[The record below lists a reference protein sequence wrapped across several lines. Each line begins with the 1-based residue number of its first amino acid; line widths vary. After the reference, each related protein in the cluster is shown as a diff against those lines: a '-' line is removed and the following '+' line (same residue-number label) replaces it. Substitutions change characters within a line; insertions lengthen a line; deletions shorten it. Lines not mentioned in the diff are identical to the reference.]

1 MDANPPSPYGE
12 RGMSVYDGLCEPL
25 RAHLNSQSWTPTPIQ
40 VEAIESL
47 LSGHDR
53 VLVAPTGSGKT
64 EAAVLPILSACYS
77 QDWGRM
83 SILYVTP
90 LRALNRDIDRRLGGL
105 ASVVDLEVGL
115 RHGDTSQSERNRQ
128 SRKPPHLLVT
138 TPETLQIMLTG
149 KRLRSHL
156 QNVRA
161 IIVDEVHEVASSERG
176 SQLLVGMTRIEEM
189 AKRVIQRIGLSA
201 TIGNPSEVAR
211 WLSPEHGEAILA
223 DAPRNT
229 EVRITC
235 SQPDDADE
243 AIALEHN
250 TSPQAMASL
259 RMLAGRLKADAPSLV
274 FVNSRNAAETVAN
287 RLATFDETLEI
298 GIHHGSLS
306 TDLRTEME
314 NRLQLGELHALVC
327 TSSLELGIDVG
338 AIRHVHQI
346 QSPRA
351 VDRLLQRLGRAEH
364 ILGGTG
370 RGDLIAWEI
379 DDIAEAAVIA
389 RRAIAGEIE
398 GVQWRRM
405 PRVVAANQMVMMTL
419 CEGIVPL
426 AATTTIFQRTSI
438 FNEWTDNDTREMA
451 RILDDRWLLKLVENP
466 ESSDPLQWAPSL
478 WRKLAEGT
486 KLPPER
492 PSKDDIEGLP
502 IEKLEKWRKKM
513 RTLVP
518 KHLKDG
524 WTSAGARTRSYMLEH
539 LSMIPDAQRYTVRD
553 VVSRRAIGS
562 VDEAFV
568 LSLNNSGEETDGA
581 PRRFVIVGRTW
592 EIVEANPEK
601 TELLVAP
608 VGSGGTAPVWSGE
621 LPPVPA
627 QIAREVGALRRV
639 IRELA
644 TGEENEEM
652 EQGVR
657 LDLIGGAPVSCEIGD
672 YPLAPDALSKL
683 MNKIVEHVDASSSLP
698 DERTLDVETRR
709 DAIIVHSCHGSRI
722 NETLA
727 HFLQAMAS
735 TIEGQMG
742 RVLVDPYRISLQVP
756 GLRAT
761 HVVKWLTET
770 KPETLS
776 TILRVTVPNGRQL
789 RWRLVQV
796 CKVMGVLRSGVD
808 PRKVNLHGIA
818 QRYKGTPLM
827 DEALDKLF
835 SERMDVEATTDLLH
849 AIQDGIVKVA
859 QQSPGALGVSPRS
872 ERDMQLPDWSNI
884 EVRRRLENR
893 LMNERV
899 VMICLRCKTSSRFRV
914 ARYPSIDQNCTICQ
928 ATMRA
933 VAREGLGDELAKW
946 IASDEDNVRNRMMR
960 NAEMV
965 KNRGIDAILC
975 LMARGVGEDTATRIL
990 RAYPPE
996 SERDSL
1002 LKAIH
1007 EAEVQYART
1016 RRFWG

>member
-1 MDANPPSPYGE
+1 
-12 RGMSVYDGLCEPL
+12 MSVYEQLCEAL
-25 RAHLNSQSWTPTPIQ
+25 RTHLKSQKWKPTPIQ
-40 VEAIESL
+40 EVAIEPL
-47 LSGHDR
+47 LSGQDR

-64 EAAVLPILSACYS
+64 EAAVLPILSACHS
-77 QDWGRM
+77 QEWGRM

-90 LRALNRDIDRRLGGL
+90 LRALNRDIDRRLEGL
-105 ASVVDLEVGL
+105 AAVANLEVGL
-115 RHGDTSQSERNRQ
+115 RHGDTPQSERNRQ

-149 KRLRSHL
+149 KRLREHL
-156 QNVRA
+156 RNVRA
-161 IIVDEVHEVASSERG
+161 IIVDEVHEIAASERG
-176 SQLLVGMTRIEEM
+176 SQLLVGITRIEEM
-189 AKRVIQRIGLSA
+189 AKRIIQRIGLSA
-201 TIGNPSEVAR
+201 TIGNPTEVAH
-211 WLSPEHGEAILA
+211 WLSPERGEAILA

-235 SQPDDADE
+235 SQPEDADE

-274 FVNSRNAAETVAN
+274 FVNSRNAAETVAS
-287 RLATFDETLEI
+287 RLSTFDETLEI

-306 TDLRTEME
+306 ADLRQDME
-314 NRLQLGELHALVC
+314 DCLQRGELHALVC

-370 RGDLIAWEI
+370 RGDLISWEC
-379 DDIAEAAVIA
+379 DDIAESAVIA
-389 RRAIAGEIE
+389 RRAIAGQIE
-398 GVQWRRM
+398 GVQWRTM

-419 CEGIVPL
+419 CEGIIPL
-426 AATTTIFQRTSI
+426 SATTTIFQRTSI
-438 FNEWTDNDTREMA
+438 FSEWTDHDTRELA
-451 RILDDRWLLKLVENP
+451 RILDDRWVLKLVENP
-466 ESSDPLQWAPSL
+466 ETSDPMEWSPTL
-478 WRKLAEGT
+478 WRELAEGT
-486 KLPPER
+486 SLPAER
-492 PSKDDIEGLP
+492 PTREEIEDLP
-502 IEKLEKWRKKM
+502 DEKLEKWRKEIRK
-513 RTLVP
+513 LVP

-524 WTSAGARTRSYMLEH
+524 WTSAGSRTRSYMLEH
-539 LSMIPDAQRYTVRD
+539 LSMIPDEQRYTVRD

-627 QIAREVGALRRV
+627 EIAREVGALRRG

-644 TGEENEEM
+644 TGEQIEQL
-652 EQGVR
+652 EQGGR
-657 LDLIGGAPVSCEIGD
+657 LDRIGGQPESHDIGA

-683 MNKIVEHVDASSSLP
+683 MEKIVEHVDASSSLP

-735 TIEGQMG
+735 MIQGQMG

-761 HVVKWLTET
+761 HVVEWLTET
-770 KPETLS
+770 KPDNLA
-776 TILRVTVPNGRQL
+776 TILRVTIPNGRQL

-796 CKVMGVLRSGVD
+796 CKVMGVLQSGVD

-827 DEALDKLF
+827 DEAMDKLF
-835 SERMDVEATTDLLH
+835 SERMDVEGTTDLLH
-849 AIQDGIVKVA
+849 AIQDGIVQVA
-859 QQSPGALGVSPRS
+859 QRSPGALGVSPRS
-872 ERDMQLPDWSNI
+872 ERDMQLPDWSNV

-914 ARYPSIDQNCTICQ
+914 ARYPSIDRICGVCQ

-946 IASDEDNVRNRMMR
+946 VASDEESVRNRMMR

-965 KNRGIDAILC
+965 QNRGMDAILC
-975 LMARGVGEDTATRIL
+975 LMARGVGENTATRIL
-990 RAYPPE
+990 RAYPPD

>member
-1 MDANPPSPYGE
+1 
-12 RGMSVYDGLCEPL
+12 MSVYESLCEPL
-25 RAHLNSQSWTPTPIQ
+25 KAHLESQGWVPTPIQ
-40 VEAIESL
+40 EAAIESL
-47 LSGHDR
+47 LSGQDR

-77 QDWGRM
+77 QEWGPM

-90 LRALNRDIDRRLGGL
+90 LRALNRDIDRRLEGL
-105 ASVVDLEVGL
+105 ASVVNLKVGL
-115 RHGDTSQSERNRQ
+115 RHGDTTQSERNRQ

-149 KRLRSHL
+149 KRLRGHL

-161 IIVDEVHEVASSERG
+161 IIVDEVHEVAASERG

-189 AKRVIQRIGLSA
+189 AKRAIQRIGLSA
-201 TIGNPSEVAR
+201 TVGNPSEVSK
-211 WLSPEHGEAILA
+211 WLSPERGEAILA

-243 AIALEHN
+243 AVALEHN

-306 TDLRTEME
+306 AELRTEME
-314 NRLQLGELHALVC
+314 NRLQRGELHALVC

-364 ILGGTG
+364 VLGGTG
-370 RGDLIAWEI
+370 RGDLIAWEC
-379 DDIAEAAVIA
+379 DDIAESAVIA
-389 RRAIAGEIE
+389 RRAIAGQIE

-419 CEGIVPL
+419 SEGIVPL
-426 AATTTIFQRTSI
+426 PATTAIFQRTSI
-438 FNEWTDNDTREMA
+438 FSEWTETDTRELA
-451 RILDDRWLLKLVENP
+451 RILDDRWLLKLVEQP
-466 ESSDPLQWAPSL
+466 ESSDPLKWAPSL
-478 WRKLAEGT
+478 WRELVEGT
-486 KLPPER
+486 SLPAER
-492 PSKDDIEGLP
+492 PSKEEIETLP
-502 IEKLEKWRKKM
+502 SEKLERLRKEM
-513 RTLVP
+513 RALVP

-627 QIAREVGALRRV
+627 EIAREVGALRRV

-644 TGEENEEM
+644 TGEESEDVET
-652 EQGVR
+652 GAR
-657 LDLIGGAPVSCEIGD
+657 LDRIGGAPISCDIDD

-683 MNKIVEHVDASSSLP
+683 MNKVVEHVDASSSLP

-709 DAIIVHSCHGSRI
+709 DAVIVHSCHGSRI

-735 TIEGQMG
+735 TIEGRMG

-761 HVVKWLTET
+761 HVVEWLTET
-770 KPETLS
+770 KPENLS

-835 SERMDVEATTDLLH
+835 SERMDVDGTTDLLH

-859 QQSPGALGVSPRS
+859 QRSPGALGVSPRS
-872 ERDMQLPDWSNI
+872 ERDMQLPDWSNV

-914 ARYPSIDQNCTICQ
+914 ARYPSIERNCGICQ
-928 ATMRA
+928 ASMRA

-946 IASDEDNVRNRMMR
+946 VASDEDNVRNRMMR

-965 KNRGIDAILC
+965 QNRGIDAILC
-975 LMARGVGEDTATRIL
+975 LMARGVGENTATRIL

>member
-1 MDANPPSPYGE
+1 
-12 RGMSVYDGLCEPL
+12 MSVYEVLCDPL
-25 RAHLNSQSWTPTPIQ
+25 RKHLEEKNWSPTPIQ
-40 VEAIESL
+40 SEAIEAL
-47 LSGHDR
+47 LSGEDR
-53 VLVAPTGSGKT
+53 LLVAPTGSGKT
-64 EAAVLPILSACYS
+64 EAAVLPILSACFS
-77 QDWGRM
+77 QEWGPM

-90 LRALNRDIDRRLGGL
+90 LRALNRDIDRRLESL
-105 ASVVDLEVGL
+105 AAAADLTVGL
-115 RHGDTSQSERNRQ
+115 RHGDTSQSERNKQ
-128 SRKPPHLLVT
+128 SRKPPNLLVT

-149 KRLRSHL
+149 KRLREHL
-156 QNVRA
+156 KNVRA
-161 IIVDEVHEVASSERG
+161 IIVDEVHEVAASERG
-176 SQLLVGMTRIEEM
+176 AQLLVGITRIEEM

-201 TIGNPSEVAR
+201 TVGNPNEVAH
-211 WLSPEHGEAILA
+211 WLSPLQGEAILA

-235 SQPDDADE
+235 ALPEDSDE

-259 RMLAGRLKADAPSLV
+259 RMLAGRLKADAPALV
-274 FVNSRNAAETVAN
+274 FVNSRNAAETVAS
-287 RLATFDETLEI
+287 RLATFDESLEI

-306 TDLRTEME
+306 ADLRREME
-314 NRLQLGELHALVC
+314 DRLQKGELHALVC

-364 ILGGTG
+364 VLGGTG
-370 RGDLIAWEI
+370 RGDLIAWEN

-389 RRAIAGEIE
+389 RRAIAGQIE
-398 GVQWRRM
+398 GVRWRTM

-426 AATTTIFQRTSI
+426 SATTEILQRTSI
-438 FNEWTDNDTREMA
+438 FKDWTEKDTSNLA

-466 ESSDPLQWAPSL
+466 NKSDPLQWAPSL
-478 WRKLAEGT
+478 WKKLVEGT
-486 KLPPER
+486 SLPPER
-492 PSKDDIEGLP
+492 PKKEEVENEKIET
-502 IEKLEKWRKKM
+502 LERWRKEVRK
-513 RTLVP
+513 LVP
-518 KHLKDG
+518 KHLQGG

-553 VVSRRAIGS
+553 MVSRRAIGS

-568 LSLNNSGEETDGA
+568 LSLNDSGEETDGA

-592 EIVEANPEK
+592 EIIEANPEK
-601 TELLVAP
+601 SELMVAP
-608 VGSGGTAPVWSGE
+608 VGKGGSAPVWSGE

-627 QIAREVGALRRV
+627 EIAREVGGLRRA

-644 TGEENEEM
+644 TGEEVETIEN
-652 EQGVR
+652 GPR
-657 LDLIGGAPVSCEIGD
+657 LDRIGGAPSSFDIDD
-672 YPLAPDALSKL
+672 YPIAQDALDKL
-683 MNKIVEHVDASSSLP
+683 MQKVVEHVDATGSLP
-698 DERTLDVETRR
+698 DERHLDIETRR

-735 TIEGQMG
+735 TIEGRMG

-756 GLRAT
+756 GLKAT
-761 HVVKWLTET
+761 HVMQWLTET
-770 KPETLS
+770 TPDNLP
-776 TILRVTVPNGRQL
+776 TILRVTIPNGRQL

-808 PRKVNLHGIA
+808 PRKVNLNGIA
-818 QRYKGTPLM
+818 QRYKDTPLM
-827 DEALDKLF
+827 EEALDKLF
-835 SERMDVEATTDLLH
+835 NERMDVDGTVDLLH
-849 AIQDGIVKVA
+849 AIQDGNVVVEQRA
-859 QQSPGALGVSPRS
+859 PGGLGLSPRS
-872 ERDMQLPDWSNI
+872 ERDMQLPDWSNV

-893 LMNERV
+893 LMNERI
-899 VMICLRCKTSSRFRV
+899 VMICMRCKTPTRFRA
-914 ARYPSIDQNCTICQ
+914 ARYPSIDRICGICQ

-933 VAREGLGDELAKW
+933 VAREGLNDELVKW
-946 IASDEDNVRNRMMR
+946 VNSDEEKVRNRMMR
-960 NAEMV
+960 NAELV
-965 KNRGIDAILC
+965 QNRGLDAILC
-975 LMARGVGEDTATRIL
+975 LMARGVGEETATRIL

>member
-1 MDANPPSPYGE
+1 
-12 RGMSVYDGLCEPL
+12 MSVYESLCEPL
-25 RAHLNSQSWTPTPIQ
+25 KAHLESQGWVPTPIQ
-40 VEAIESL
+40 EAAIESL
-47 LSGHDR
+47 LSGQDR

-77 QDWGRM
+77 QEWGPM

-90 LRALNRDIDRRLGGL
+90 LRALNRDIDRRLEGL
-105 ASVVDLEVGL
+105 ASVVNLKVGL
-115 RHGDTSQSERNRQ
+115 RHGDTTQSERNRQ

-149 KRLRSHL
+149 KRLRGHL

-161 IIVDEVHEVASSERG
+161 IIVDEVHEVAASERG

-189 AKRVIQRIGLSA
+189 AKRAIQRIGLSA
-201 TIGNPSEVAR
+201 TVGNPSEVSK
-211 WLSPEHGEAILA
+211 WLSPERGEAILA

-243 AIALEHN
+243 AVALEHN

-306 TDLRTEME
+306 AELRTEME
-314 NRLQLGELHALVC
+314 NRLQRGELHALVC

-364 ILGGTG
+364 VLGGTG
-370 RGDLIAWEI
+370 RGDLIAWEC
-379 DDIAEAAVIA
+379 DDIAESAVIA
-389 RRAIAGEIE
+389 RRAIAGQIE

-419 CEGIVPL
+419 SEGIVPL
-426 AATTTIFQRTSI
+426 PATTAIFQRTSI
-438 FNEWTDNDTREMA
+438 FSEWTETDTRELA
-451 RILDDRWLLKLVENP
+451 RILDDRWLLKLVEQP
-466 ESSDPLQWAPSL
+466 ESSDPLKWAPSL
-478 WRKLAEGT
+478 WRELVEGT
-486 KLPPER
+486 SLPAER
-492 PSKDDIEGLP
+492 PSKEEIETLP
-502 IEKLEKWRKKM
+502 PEKLERLRKEM
-513 RTLVP
+513 RALVP

-627 QIAREVGALRRV
+627 EIAREVGALRRV

-644 TGEENEEM
+644 TGEESEDVET
-652 EQGVR
+652 GAR
-657 LDLIGGAPVSCEIGD
+657 LDRIGGAPISCDIDD
-672 YPLAPDALSKL
+672 YPFAPDALSKL
-683 MNKIVEHVDASSSLP
+683 MNKVVEHVDASSSLP

-709 DAIIVHSCHGSRI
+709 DAVIVHSCHGSRI

-735 TIEGQMG
+735 TIEGRMG

-761 HVVKWLTET
+761 HVVEWLTET
-770 KPETLS
+770 KPENLS

-835 SERMDVEATTDLLH
+835 SERMDVDGTTDLLH

-859 QQSPGALGVSPRS
+859 QRSPGALGVSPRS
-872 ERDMQLPDWSNI
+872 ERDMQLPDWSNV

-914 ARYPSIDQNCTICQ
+914 ARYPSIERNCGICQ
-928 ATMRA
+928 ASMRA

-946 IASDEDNVRNRMMR
+946 VASDEDNVRNRMMR

-965 KNRGIDAILC
+965 QNRGIDAILC
-975 LMARGVGEDTATRIL
+975 LMARGVGENTATRIL

>member
-1 MDANPPSPYGE
+1 
-12 RGMSVYDGLCEPL
+12 MSVYEQLCEPL
-25 RAHLNSQSWTPTPIQ
+25 RAYLESQNWTPTPIQ
-40 VEAIESL
+40 EVATGPL
-47 LSGHDR
+47 LSGQDR

-64 EAAVLPILSACYS
+64 EAAVLPVLSNCHS
-77 QDWGRM
+77 QEWGPM

-90 LRALNRDIDRRLGGL
+90 LRALNRDIDRRLEGL
-105 ASVVDLEVGL
+105 ASIANLEVGL
-115 RHGDTSQSERNRQ
+115 RHGDTPQSERNRQ

-149 KRLRSHL
+149 KRLREHL
-156 QNVRA
+156 RNVRT
-161 IIVDEVHEVASSERG
+161 IIVDEVHEVAASERG
-176 SQLLVGMTRIEEM
+176 SQLLVGITRVEEM

-201 TIGNPSEVAR
+201 TVGNPTEVAR
-211 WLSPEHGEAILA
+211 WLSPERGDAIVA

-235 SQPDDADE
+235 SQPEDADE

-274 FVNSRNAAETVAN
+274 FVNSRNAAETVAS
-287 RLATFDETLEI
+287 RLSTFDETLEI

-306 TDLRTEME
+306 ADLRQNME
-314 NRLQLGELHALVC
+314 DRLQRGELHALVC

-370 RGDLIAWEI
+370 RGDLISWEC
-379 DDIAEAAVIA
+379 DDIAESAVIA
-389 RRAIAGEIE
+389 RRAVAGQIE

-426 AATTTIFQRTSI
+426 PATTTIFQRTSI
-438 FNEWTDNDTREMA
+438 FSEWTENDTRELA
-451 RILDDRWLLKLVENP
+451 RILDDRWILKLVENP
-466 ESSDPLQWAPSL
+466 ETSDPLEWSPSL
-478 WRKLAEGT
+478 WKELAEGT
-486 KLPPER
+486 SLPAER
-492 PSKDDIEGLP
+492 PNRDEIEELP
-502 IEKLEKWRKKM
+502 DEKLEEWRKEM
-513 RTLVP
+513 RKLVP

-524 WTSAGARTRSYMLEH
+524 WTSAASRTRSYMLQH
-539 LSMIPDAQRYTVRD
+539 LSMIPDEQRYTVRD

-621 LPPVPA
+621 LPPVPSE
-627 QIAREVGALRRV
+627 IAREVGALRRV

-644 TGEENEEM
+644 TGEPNNEL
-652 EQGVR
+652 EQGIR
-657 LDLIGGAPVSCEIGD
+657 LDRIGGHPETHDIGD

-683 MNKIVEHVDASSSLP
+683 MDKIVEHVDASNSLP

-735 TIEGQMG
+735 TIQGQMG

-756 GLRAT
+756 GLKAT
-761 HVVKWLTET
+761 HVVDWLTET
-770 KPETLS
+770 KPENLA
-776 TILRVTVPNGRQL
+776 TILRVTIPNGRQL

-796 CKVMGVLRSGVD
+796 CKVMGVLQSGVD

-827 DEALDKLF
+827 DEAMDKLF
-835 SERMDVEATTDLLH
+835 SERMDVEGTTDLLH
-849 AIQDGIVKVA
+849 AIQDGIVQVA
-859 QQSPGALGVSPRS
+859 QRAPGALGLSPRS
-872 ERDMQLPDWSNI
+872 ERDMQLPDWSNV

-914 ARYPSIDQNCTICQ
+914 ARYPSIDRSCGICQ

-946 IASDEDNVRNRMMR
+946 VASDEDNVRNRMMR

-965 KNRGIDAILC
+965 QNRGMDAILC

-996 SERDSL
+996 TERDSL

>member
-1 MDANPPSPYGE
+1 
-12 RGMSVYDGLCEPL
+12 MSVFQGLCDPL
-25 RAHLNSQSWTPTPIQ
+25 RMHLESQNWEPTPIQ
-40 VEAIESL
+40 NAAIESL
-47 LSGHDR
+47 LSGQDR
-53 VLVAPTGSGKT
+53 LLVAPTGSGKT

-77 QDWGRM
+77 QEWGPM

-90 LRALNRDIDRRLGGL
+90 LRALNRDIDRRLAVL
-105 ASVVDLEVGL
+105 ASITELEVGL

-149 KRLRSHL
+149 SRLRKHL
-156 QNVRA
+156 ENVRA
-161 IIVDEVHEVASSERG
+161 IIVDEVHEVAASERG
-176 SQLLVGMTRIEEM
+176 AQLLVGMARIEEM
-189 AKRVIQRIGLSA
+189 SKRIIQRIGLSA
-201 TIGNPSEVAR
+201 TVGNPSEVAH
-211 WLSPEHGEAILA
+211 WLSPERGEPILA

-235 SQPDDADE
+235 SQPEDADE

-259 RMLAGRLKADAPSLV
+259 RMLAGRLKADAPSLL
-274 FVNSRNAAETVAN
+274 FVNSRNAAETVAS
-287 RLATFDETLEI
+287 RLATFDESLEI

-306 TDLRTEME
+306 ADLRREME
-314 NRLQLGELHALVC
+314 DRLQRGDLHALVC

-370 RGDLIAWEI
+370 RGDLIAWES
-379 DDIAEAAVIA
+379 DDIAESAVIA
-389 RRAIAGEIE
+389 RRAIAGQIE
-398 GVQWRRM
+398 GVRWRTK
-405 PRVVAANQMVMMTL
+405 PQVVAANQMVMMTL
-419 CEGIVPL
+419 SEGIVPL
-426 AATTTIFQRTSI
+426 SATTSIFQRTLI
-438 FNEWTDNDTREMA
+438 FSEWTEEDTRLLA
-451 RILDDRWLLKLVENP
+451 RILDDRWLLKLVEDPEESNP
-466 ESSDPLQWAPSL
+466 LEWAPSL
-478 WRKLAEGT
+478 WRMLAEGT
-486 KLPPER
+486 SLPAER
-492 PSKDDIEGLP
+492 PSKEEIESLP
-502 IEKLEKWRKKM
+502 SAKLEELRREMRK
-513 RTLVP
+513 LVP
-518 KHLKDG
+518 KHLKGG

-568 LSLNNSGEETDGA
+568 LSLNDSGQETDGA

-601 TELLVAP
+601 SELLVAP
-608 VGSGGTAPVWSGE
+608 VGSGGSAPVWSGE

-627 QIAREVGALRRV
+627 EIAREVGRLRRT
-639 IRELA
+639 IRELV
-644 TGEENEEM
+644 TGEEIDDEYG
-652 EQGVR
+652 GVR
-657 LDLIGGAPVSCEIGD
+657 LDRIGGHPPVCDIDD
-672 YPLAPDALSKL
+672 YPLAPDALTKL
-683 MNKIVEHVDASSSLP
+683 MDKIVEHIDASSSLP

-735 TIEGQMG
+735 TLEGRMG

-761 HVVKWLTET
+761 HVVEWLTET
-770 KPETLS
+770 KPENLP
-776 TILRVTVPNGRQL
+776 TILRVTIPNGRQL

-818 QRYKGTPLM
+818 QRYKGTPVM

-835 SERMDVEATTDLLH
+835 NERMDIDGTVDLLH
-849 AIQDGIVKVA
+849 AIQDDVVKVA
-859 QQSPGALGVSPRS
+859 QRSPGALGLSPRS

-884 EVRRRLENR
+884 EVRRRLESR

-899 VMICLRCKTSSRFRV
+899 VMICLRCKTTSRFRV
-914 ARYPSIDQNCTICQ
+914 ARYTSIDRSCAICQ

-946 IASDEDNVRNRMMR
+946 VTSDEDKVRNRMMR

-965 KNRGIDAILC
+965 KNRGLDAILC

>member
-1 MDANPPSPYGE
+1 
-12 RGMSVYDGLCEPL
+12 MSVYDGLCEPL
-25 RAHLNSQSWTPTPIQ
+25 RAYLESQKWIPTPIQ
-40 VEAIESL
+40 DAAIDSL
-47 LSGHDR
+47 LSGQDR
-53 VLVAPTGSGKT
+53 VLVAATGSGKT

-77 QDWGRM
+77 QEWGRM

-90 LRALNRDIDRRLGGL
+90 LRALNRDIDRRLGVL
-105 ASVVDLEVGL
+105 ASITNLEVGL
-115 RHGDTSQSERNRQ
+115 RHGDTTQSERNRQ

-138 TPETLQIMLTG
+138 TPETLQIMMTG
-149 KRLRSHL
+149 SRLRVHL

-161 IIVDEVHEVASSERG
+161 IIVDEVHEVAASERG
-176 SQLLVGMTRIEEM
+176 AQLLVGITRIEEM
-189 AKRVIQRIGLSA
+189 AKRSIQRIGLSA
-201 TIGNPSEVAR
+201 TVGNPTEVSQ
-211 WLSPEHGEAILA
+211 WLSPEQGQAILA

-235 SQPDDADE
+235 SQPEDADE

-274 FVNSRNAAETVAN
+274 FVNSRNAAETVAS
-287 RLATFDETLEI
+287 RLSTFDETLEI

-306 TDLRTEME
+306 ADLRTEME
-314 NRLQLGELHALVC
+314 DRLQRGELHALVC

-364 ILGGTG
+364 TLGGTG
-370 RGDLIAWEI
+370 RGDLIAWDI
-379 DDIAEAAVIA
+379 DDIAESAVIA
-389 RRAIAGEIE
+389 RRAIAGQID
-398 GVQWRRM
+398 GVRWRRM

-426 AATTTIFQRTSI
+426 PATTTIFQRTSI
-438 FNEWTDNDTREMA
+438 FSEWTDTDTRDLA
-451 RILDDRWLLKLVENP
+451 RILDDRWLLKMVDKP
-466 ESSDPLQWAPSL
+466 ESSDPLEWAPSL
-478 WRKLAEGT
+478 WRQLAEGT
-486 KLPPER
+486 SLPAER
-492 PSKDDIEGLP
+492 PTKEEIQKLSSK
-502 IEKLEKWRKKM
+502 KLDQWRRDMKK
-513 RTLVP
+513 LVP

-627 QIAREVGALRRV
+627 EIAREVGALRRT

-644 TGEENEEM
+644 TGEDRDDEYG
-652 EQGVR
+652 GVR
-657 LDLIGGAPVSCEIGD
+657 LDRIGGPPVSCDIAD

-683 MNKIVEHVDASSSLP
+683 MNKVVEHVDASSSLP

-709 DAIIVHSCHGSRI
+709 DAVIVHSCHGSRI

-761 HVVKWLTET
+761 HVVDWLTET
-770 KPETLS
+770 KPENLA

-818 QRYKGTPLM
+818 QKYKGTPLM
-827 DEALDKLF
+827 NEALDKLF
-835 SERMDVEATTDLLH
+835 SERMDVDGTTDLLH
-849 AIQDGIVKVA
+849 AIQDGVVQVA
-859 QQSPGALGVSPRS
+859 QRSPGALGVSPRS
-872 ERDMQLPDWSNI
+872 ERDMQLPDWSNV

-914 ARYPSIDQNCTICQ
+914 ARYPSTDQKCGICQ

-933 VAREGLGDELAKW
+933 VAREGLSDELAKW
-946 IASDEDNVRNRMMR
+946 VASEEDNIRNRMMR

-965 KNRGIDAILC
+965 HNRGLDAILC
-975 LMARGVGEDTATRIL
+975 LMARGVGVDTATRIL
-990 RAYPPE
+990 RAYPRE

>member
-1 MDANPPSPYGE
+1 
-12 RGMSVYDGLCEPL
+12 MSVYESLCEPL
-25 RAHLNSQSWTPTPIQ
+25 KAHLESQGWVPTPIQ
-40 VEAIESL
+40 EAAIESL
-47 LSGHDR
+47 LSGQDR

-77 QDWGRM
+77 QEWGPM

-90 LRALNRDIDRRLGGL
+90 LRALNRDIDRRLEGL
-105 ASVVDLEVGL
+105 ASVVNLKVGL
-115 RHGDTSQSERNRQ
+115 RHGDTTQSERNRQ

-149 KRLRSHL
+149 KRLRGHL

-161 IIVDEVHEVASSERG
+161 IIVDEVHEVAASERG

-189 AKRVIQRIGLSA
+189 AKRAIQRIGLSA
-201 TIGNPSEVAR
+201 TVGNPSEVSK
-211 WLSPEHGEAILA
+211 WLSPERGEAILA

-243 AIALEHN
+243 AVALEHN

-306 TDLRTEME
+306 AELRTEME
-314 NRLQLGELHALVC
+314 NRLQRGELHALVC

-364 ILGGTG
+364 VLGGTG
-370 RGDLIAWEI
+370 RGDLIAWEC
-379 DDIAEAAVIA
+379 DDIAESAVIA
-389 RRAIAGEIE
+389 RRAIAGQIE

-419 CEGIVPL
+419 SEGIVPL
-426 AATTTIFQRTSI
+426 PATTAIFQRTSI
-438 FNEWTDNDTREMA
+438 FSEWTETDTRELA
-451 RILDDRWLLKLVENP
+451 RILDDRWLLKLVEQP
-466 ESSDPLQWAPSL
+466 ESSDPLKWAPSL
-478 WRKLAEGT
+478 WRELVEGT
-486 KLPPER
+486 SLPAER
-492 PSKDDIEGLP
+492 PSKEEIETLP
-502 IEKLEKWRKKM
+502 SEKLERLRKEM
-513 RTLVP
+513 RALVP

-627 QIAREVGALRRV
+627 EIAREVGALRRV

-644 TGEENEEM
+644 TGEESEDVET
-652 EQGVR
+652 GAR
-657 LDLIGGAPVSCEIGD
+657 LDRIGGAPISCDIDD
-672 YPLAPDALSKL
+672 YPFAPDALSKL
-683 MNKIVEHVDASSSLP
+683 MNKVVEHVDASSSLP

-709 DAIIVHSCHGSRI
+709 DAVIVHSCHGSRI

-735 TIEGQMG
+735 TIEGRMG

-761 HVVKWLTET
+761 HVVEWLTET
-770 KPETLS
+770 KPENLS

-835 SERMDVEATTDLLH
+835 SERMDVDGTTDLLH

-859 QQSPGALGVSPRS
+859 QRSPGALGVSPRS
-872 ERDMQLPDWSNI
+872 ERDMQLPDWSNV

-914 ARYPSIDQNCTICQ
+914 ARYPSIERNCGICQ
-928 ATMRA
+928 ASMRA

-946 IASDEDNVRNRMMR
+946 VASDEDNVRNRMMR

-965 KNRGIDAILC
+965 QNRGIDAILC
-975 LMARGVGEDTATRIL
+975 LMARGVGENTATRIL

>member
-1 MDANPPSPYGE
+1 
-12 RGMSVYDGLCEPL
+12 MSVYGELCEPL
-25 RAHLNSQSWTPTPIQ
+25 KKHLDAQGWAPTPIQ
-40 VEAIESL
+40 NVAIKPL

-53 VLVAPTGSGKT
+53 LLVAPTGSGKT
-64 EAAVLPILSACYS
+64 EAAILPILSKCYTD
-77 QDWGRM
+77 DWGPM

-90 LRALNRDIDRRLGGL
+90 LRALNRDIDRRLEGL
-105 ASVVDLEVGL
+105 TDILQLKIGL
-115 RHGDTSQSERNRQ
+115 RHGDTSQSERNKQ

-138 TPETLQIMLTG
+138 TPETMQIMLTG
-149 KRLRSHL
+149 SRLREHL
-156 QNVRA
+156 KNVRA
-161 IIVDEVHEVASSERG
+161 IIVDEVHEMAASERG
-176 SQLLVGMTRIEEM
+176 AQLLVGISRIEEM
-189 AKRVIQRIGLSA
+189 AKRVIQRVGLSA
-201 TIGNPSEVAR
+201 TVGNPNEVAH
-211 WLSPEHGEAILA
+211 WLSPKRGEAILA

-235 SQPDDADE
+235 AQPQDE
-243 AIALEHN
+243 DEVIALEHS

-259 RMLAGRLKADAPSLV
+259 RMLAGRLKADAPSLI
-274 FVNSRNAAETVAN
+274 FVNSRNAAETVAS
-287 RLATFDETLEI
+287 RLATFDESLEI

-306 TDLRTEME
+306 ADLRREME
-314 NRLQLGELHALVC
+314 DRLQNGDLHALVC

-364 ILGGTG
+364 VLGGTG
-370 RGDLIAWEI
+370 RGDLVAWEY
-379 DDIAEAAVIA
+379 DDIAEAAVIS
-389 RRAIAGEIE
+389 RRAIAGQIE
-398 GVQWRRM
+398 GVRWRTM

-419 CEGIVPL
+419 SEGIVPL
-426 AATTTIFQRTSI
+426 AATTEIFQRTSI
-438 FNEWTDNDTREMA
+438 FNEWTEDDTRALA

-466 ESSDPLQWAPSL
+466 NTSDPLQWAPSL
-478 WRKLAEGT
+478 WKRLVQGT
-486 KLPPER
+486 DLPETR
-492 PSKDDIEGLP
+492 PSKEEIESQNEETLNR
-502 IEKLEKWRKKM
+502 WRIGM
-513 RTLVP
+513 RKLVP
-518 KHLKDG
+518 SHLKNG

-553 VVSRRAIGS
+553 MVSRRAIGS

-568 LSLNNSGEETDGA
+568 LSLNDSGEETDGA

-601 TELLVAP
+601 SELMVAP
-608 VGSGGTAPVWSGE
+608 VGKGGIAPVWSGE

-627 QIAREVGALRRV
+627 EIAREVGGLRRV

-644 TGEENEEM
+644 TGEEPEEIPSST
-652 EQGVR
+652 R
-657 LDLIGGAPVSCEIGD
+657 LDRIGGPSSACDIDD

-683 MNKIVEHVDASSSLP
+683 MSKIVEHVDATGSLP
-698 DERTLDVETRR
+698 DERHLDVETRR
-709 DAIIVHSCHGSRI
+709 DAIILHSCHGSRI

-735 TIEGQMG
+735 TLEGRMG
-742 RVLVDPYRISLQVP
+742 RVLVDPYRITLQVP
-756 GLRAT
+756 GLHAK
-761 HVVKWLTET
+761 HIVEWLTET
-770 KPETLS
+770 KPENLPS
-776 TILRVTVPNGRQL
+776 ILRVTIPNGRQL

-808 PRKVNLHGIA
+808 PRKVNLNGIA

-835 SERMDVEATTDLLH
+835 NERMDIDGTVDLLH
-849 AIQDGIVKVA
+849 AIQAEDVHVVQRA
-859 QQSPGALGVSPRS
+859 PGALGVSPRS
-872 ERDMQLPDWSNI
+872 ERDMQLPDWSNV

-893 LMNERV
+893 LMNERI
-899 VMICLRCKTSSRFRV
+899 VMICLRCHTATRSRV
-914 ARYPSIDQNCTICQ
+914 ARFPTIDRACSICQ

-933 VAREGLGDELAKW
+933 VSREGLGDELMKW
-946 IASDEDNVRNRMMR
+946 VTSDDEKIRNRMMR

-965 KNRGIDAILC
+965 QNRGLDAILC
-975 LMARGVGEDTATRIL
+975 LMARGVGEETGTRIL
-990 RAYPPE
+990 RAYPPGT
-996 SERDSL
+996 ERDSL

-1007 EAEVQYART
+1007 EAEIQYAKT

>member
-1 MDANPPSPYGE
+1 
-12 RGMSVYDGLCEPL
+12 MSVYEHLCDPL
-25 RAHLNSQSWTPTPIQ
+25 RRHLNSQNWIPTPIQ
-40 VEAIESL
+40 EVAIEPL
-47 LSGHDR
+47 LSGQDR
-53 VLVAPTGSGKT
+53 VLVASTGSGKT
-64 EAAVLPILSACYS
+64 EAAVLPILSTCHS
-77 QDWGRM
+77 EDWGRM

-90 LRALNRDIDRRLGGL
+90 LRALNRDIDRRLEGL
-105 ASVVDLEVGL
+105 AAIVNLEVGL
-115 RHGDTSQSERNRQ
+115 RHGDTPQSERNRQ

-149 KRLRSHL
+149 KRLREHL
-156 QNVRA
+156 RNVRA
-161 IIVDEVHEVASSERG
+161 IIVDEVHEVAASERG
-176 SQLLVGMTRIEEM
+176 SQLLVGITRIEEM

-201 TIGNPSEVAR
+201 TIGNPAEVAH
-211 WLSPEHGEAILA
+211 WLSPERGEAILA

-229 EVRITC
+229 EIRITC
-235 SQPDDADE
+235 SQPEDADE

-274 FVNSRNAAETVAN
+274 FVNSRNAAETVSS
-287 RLATFDETLEI
+287 RLSTFDETLEI

-306 TDLRTEME
+306 ADLRQDME
-314 NRLQLGELHALVC
+314 DRLQRGELHALVC

-370 RGDLIAWEI
+370 RGDLISWEC
-379 DDIAEAAVIA
+379 DDIAESAVIA
-389 RRAIAGEIE
+389 RRAIAGQIE
-398 GVQWRRM
+398 GVQWRTM

-426 AATTTIFQRTSI
+426 PATTTIFQRTSI
-438 FNEWTDNDTREMA
+438 FSEWTDTDTRELA
-451 RILDDRWLLKLVENP
+451 RILDNRWVIKLVENP
-466 ESSDPLQWAPSL
+466 ATSDPLEWSPTL
-478 WRKLAEGT
+478 WRELAEGT
-486 KLPPER
+486 SLPSER
-492 PSKDDIEGLP
+492 PTRDEIENLA
-502 IEKLEKWRKKM
+502 ENQLEKWRKEM
-513 RTLVP
+513 RKLVP

-524 WTSAGARTRSYMLEH
+524 WTSAGSRTRSYMLEH
-539 LSMIPDAQRYTVRD
+539 LSMIPDEQRYTVRD

-627 QIAREVGALRRV
+627 EIAREVGALRRV

-644 TGEENEEM
+644 TGEQNEKF
-652 EQGVR
+652 EQGGR
-657 LDLIGGAPVSCEIGD
+657 LDRIGGQPESHDIGA
-672 YPLAPDALSKL
+672 YPLAPDALSKI
-683 MNKIVEHVDASSSLP
+683 MDKIVEHVDASSSLP

-735 TIEGQMG
+735 TIQGQMG

-761 HVVKWLTET
+761 HVVDWLTDT
-770 KPETLS
+770 KPDNLA
-776 TILRVTVPNGRQL
+776 TILRVTIPNGRQL

-796 CKVMGVLRSGVD
+796 CKVMGVLQSGVD

-827 DEALDKLF
+827 DEAMDKLF
-835 SERMDVEATTDLLH
+835 SERMDVEGTTDLLH
-849 AIQDGIVKVA
+849 AIQDGIVQVA
-859 QQSPGALGVSPRS
+859 QRSPGALGVSPRS
-872 ERDMQLPDWSNI
+872 ERDMQLPDWSNV

-914 ARYPSIDQNCTICQ
+914 ARYPTTDRKCGICQ

-946 IASDEDNVRNRMMR
+946 VASEEESVRNRMMR
-960 NAEMV
+960 NAELV
-965 KNRGIDAILC
+965 QNRGMDAILC
-975 LMARGVGEDTATRIL
+975 LMARGVGENTATRIL
-990 RAYPPE
+990 RAYP
-996 SERDSL
+996 SGTERDSL

>member
-1 MDANPPSPYGE
+1 
-12 RGMSVYDGLCEPL
+12 MSVYELLCEPL
-25 RAHLNSQSWTPTPIQ
+25 RAHLKSQKWVPTPIQ
-40 VEAIESL
+40 DVAIEPL
-47 LSGHDR
+47 LSGQDR
-53 VLVAPTGSGKT
+53 VLVAATGSGKT
-64 EAAVLPILSACYS
+64 EAAVLPILSACHS
-77 QDWGRM
+77 QEWGRM

-90 LRALNRDIDRRLGGL
+90 LRALNRDIDRRLEGL
-105 ASVVDLEVGL
+105 AAVVNLEVGL
-115 RHGDTSQSERNRQ
+115 RHGDTPQSERNRQ

-149 KRLRSHL
+149 KRLREHL
-156 QNVRA
+156 RNVRA
-161 IIVDEVHEVASSERG
+161 IIVDEVHDLAASERG
-176 SQLLVGMTRIEEM
+176 SQLLVGVTRVEEM
-189 AKRVIQRIGLSA
+189 AKRVVQRIGLSA
-201 TIGNPSEVAR
+201 TIGNPTEVAH
-211 WLSPEHGEAILA
+211 WLSPERGEAILA

-235 SQPDDADE
+235 SQPEEADE

-259 RMLAGRLKADAPSLV
+259 RMLAGRLKADAPALV
-274 FVNSRNAAETVAN
+274 FVNSRNAAETVAS
-287 RLATFDETLEI
+287 RLSTFDESLEI

-306 TDLRTEME
+306 ADLRQDME
-314 NRLQLGELHALVC
+314 DRLQRGELHALVC

-370 RGDLIAWEI
+370 RGDLISWEC
-379 DDIAEAAVIA
+379 DDIAESAVIA
-389 RRAIAGEIE
+389 RRAIAGQIE
-398 GVQWRRM
+398 GVQWRTM

-426 AATTTIFQRTSI
+426 PATTTIFQRTSI
-438 FNEWTDNDTREMA
+438 FSEWTDTDTRELA
-451 RILDDRWLLKLVENP
+451 RILDDRWVLKLVENP
-466 ESSDPLQWAPSL
+466 ATSDPLEWSPTL
-478 WRKLAEGT
+478 WRELAEGT
-486 KLPPER
+486 SLPAER
-492 PSKDDIEGLP
+492 PTREEIEELP
-502 IEKLEKWRKKM
+502 DEKLDKWRKGM
-513 RTLVP
+513 RKLVP
-518 KHLKDG
+518 EHLKDG
-524 WTSAGARTRSYMLEH
+524 WTSAGSRTRSYMLQH
-539 LSMIPDAQRYTVRD
+539 LSMIPDEQRYTVRD

-608 VGSGGTAPVWSGE
+608 VGSGGMAPVWSGE

-627 QIAREVGALRRV
+627 EIAREVGALRRV

-644 TGEENEEM
+644 TGEQNEEF
-652 EQGVR
+652 EQGNR
-657 LDLIGGAPVSCEIGD
+657 LDRIGGQPESYDLDA

-683 MNKIVEHVDASSSLP
+683 MDKIVEHVDASSSLP

-735 TIEGQMG
+735 TIQGQMG

-761 HVVKWLTET
+761 HVVDWLTET
-770 KPETLS
+770 KPDNLA
-776 TILRVTVPNGRQL
+776 TILRVTIPNGRQL

-827 DEALDKLF
+827 DEAMDKLF
-835 SERMDVEATTDLLH
+835 SERMDVEGTTDLLH
-849 AIQDGIVKVA
+849 AIQDGVVKVE
-859 QQSPGALGVSPRS
+859 QRSPGALGVSPRS
-872 ERDMQLPDWSNI
+872 ERDMQLPDWSNV

-914 ARYPSIDQNCTICQ
+914 ARYPSIDRSCGVCR

-946 IASDEDNVRNRMMR
+946 VASDEDSVRNRMMR

-965 KNRGIDAILC
+965 QNQGIDAILC
-975 LMARGVGEDTATRIL
+975 LMARGVGENTATRIL
-990 RAYPPE
+990 RAYPPG

>member
-1 MDANPPSPYGE
+1 
-12 RGMSVYDGLCEPL
+12 MSVYEGLCEPL
-25 RAHLNSQSWTPTPIQ
+25 QAHLESQKWSPTPIQ
-40 VEAIESL
+40 EAAIESL

-53 VLVAPTGSGKT
+53 ILVAPTGSGKT

-77 QDWGRM
+77 QEWGPM

-90 LRALNRDIDRRLGGL
+90 LRALNRDIDRRLEGL
-105 ASVVDLEVGL
+105 AAVVNLEVGL
-115 RHGDTSQSERNRQ
+115 RHGDTPQSVRTRQ

-149 KRLRSHL
+149 KRLRRHL

-161 IIVDEVHEVASSERG
+161 IIVDEVHEVAASERG

-201 TIGNPSEVAR
+201 TVGNPNEVAR
-211 WLSPEHGEAILA
+211 WLSPEQGEAILA
-223 DAPRNT
+223 NAPRNT

-235 SQPDDADE
+235 SQPEEADE

-259 RMLAGRLKADAPSLV
+259 RMLAGRLKADAPALV
-274 FVNSRNAAETVAN
+274 FVNSRNAAETVAS
-287 RLATFDETLEI
+287 RLSTFDETLEI
-298 GIHHGSLS
+298 GIHHGSLAA
-306 TDLRTEME
+306 DLRRDME
-314 NRLQLGELHALVC
+314 DRLQRGELHALVC

-364 ILGGTG
+364 TLGGTG
-370 RGDLIAWEI
+370 RGDLISWES
-379 DDIAEAAVIA
+379 DDIAESAVIA
-389 RRAIAGEIE
+389 RRGIAGQIE

-426 AATTTIFQRTSI
+426 PATTKIFQRTSI
-438 FNEWTDNDTREMA
+438 FSEWTDDNTRELA
-451 RILDDRWLLKLVENP
+451 RILDDRWLLKLVEDP
-466 ESSDPLQWAPSL
+466 EASDPLEWAPSL
-478 WRKLAEGT
+478 WRQLAEGT
-486 KLPPER
+486 TLPAER
-492 PSKDDIEGLP
+492 PTRDEIAELSDK
-502 IEKLEKWRKKM
+502 KLNLFRNEMRK
-513 RTLVP
+513 LVP
-518 KHLKDG
+518 KHLKHG
-524 WTSAGARTRSYMLEH
+524 WTSAGSRTRSYMMEH
-539 LSMIPDAQRYTVRD
+539 LSMIPDEQRYTVRD

-581 PRRFVIVGRTW
+581 PRRFVIMGRTW

-627 QIAREVGALRRV
+627 EIAREVGALRRA

-644 TGEENEEM
+644 TGEERDDPED
-652 EQGVR
+652 GVR
-657 LDLIGGAPVSCEIGD
+657 LDRIGGRPESHDIDE

-683 MNKIVEHVDASSSLP
+683 IDKVVEHVDASNSLP
-698 DERTLDVETRR
+698 DERALDIETRR

-735 TIEGQMG
+735 TIEGHMG

-761 HVVKWLTET
+761 HVVEWLTET
-770 KPETLS
+770 KPENLA
-776 TILRVTVPNGRQL
+776 TILRVTIPNGRQL

-827 DEALDKLF
+827 DEAMDKLF
-835 SERMDVEATTDLLH
+835 SERMDVEGTTDLLH
-849 AIQDGIVKVA
+849 AIQDGIVTVE
-859 QQSPGALGVSPRS
+859 QRSPGALGVSPRS
-872 ERDMQLPDWSNI
+872 ERDMQLPDWSNV
-884 EVRRRLENR
+884 EVRRRLESR

-899 VMICLRCKTSSRFRV
+899 VMICLRCKTSTRFRV
-914 ARYPSIDQNCTICQ
+914 ARYPSIDRVCGICQ

-933 VAREGLGDELAKW
+933 VAREGLGDDLAKW
-946 IASDEDNVRNRMMR
+946 VASEEDNVRSRMMR

-965 KNRGIDAILC
+965 QNRGIDAILC
-975 LMARGVGEDTATRIL
+975 LMARGVGENTATRIL
-990 RAYPPE
+990 RAYPPG

>member
-1 MDANPPSPYGE
+1 
-12 RGMSVYDGLCEPL
+12 MSVYESLCEPL
-25 RAHLNSQSWTPTPIQ
+25 KAHLESQGWVPTPIQ
-40 VEAIESL
+40 EAAIESL
-47 LSGHDR
+47 LSGQDR

-77 QDWGRM
+77 QEWGPM

-90 LRALNRDIDRRLGGL
+90 LRALNRDIDRRLEGL
-105 ASVVDLEVGL
+105 ASVVNLKVGL
-115 RHGDTSQSERNRQ
+115 RHGDTTQSERNRQ

-149 KRLRSHL
+149 KRLRGHL

-161 IIVDEVHEVASSERG
+161 IIVDEVHEVAASERG

-189 AKRVIQRIGLSA
+189 AKRAIQRIGLSA
-201 TIGNPSEVAR
+201 TVGNPSEVAK
-211 WLSPEHGEAILA
+211 WLSPERGGAILA

-243 AIALEHN
+243 AVALEHN

-306 TDLRTEME
+306 AELRTEME
-314 NRLQLGELHALVC
+314 NRLQRGELHALVC

-364 ILGGTG
+364 VLGGTG
-370 RGDLIAWEI
+370 RGDLIAWEC
-379 DDIAEAAVIA
+379 DDIAESAVIA
-389 RRAIAGEIE
+389 RRAIAGQIE

-419 CEGIVPL
+419 SEGIVPL
-426 AATTTIFQRTSI
+426 PATTAIFQRTSI
-438 FNEWTDNDTREMA
+438 FSEWTETDTRELA
-451 RILDDRWLLKLVENP
+451 RILDDRWLLKLVEQP
-466 ESSDPLQWAPSL
+466 ESSDPLKWAPSL
-478 WRKLAEGT
+478 WRELVEGT
-486 KLPPER
+486 SLPAER
-492 PSKDDIEGLP
+492 PSKEEIETLP
-502 IEKLEKWRKKM
+502 SEKLERLRKEM
-513 RTLVP
+513 RALVP

-627 QIAREVGALRRV
+627 EIAREVGALRRV

-644 TGEENEEM
+644 TGEESEDVET
-652 EQGVR
+652 GAR
-657 LDLIGGAPVSCEIGD
+657 LDRIGGAPISCDIDD

-683 MNKIVEHVDASSSLP
+683 MNKVVEHVDASSSLP

-709 DAIIVHSCHGSRI
+709 DAVIVHSCHGSRI

-735 TIEGQMG
+735 TIEGRMG

-761 HVVKWLTET
+761 HVVEWLTET
-770 KPETLS
+770 KPENLS

-835 SERMDVEATTDLLH
+835 SERMDVDGTTDLLH
-849 AIQDGIVKVA
+849 AIQDGIVKVS
-859 QQSPGALGVSPRS
+859 QRSPGALGVSPRS
-872 ERDMQLPDWSNI
+872 ERDMQLPDWSNV

-914 ARYPSIDQNCTICQ
+914 ARYPSIERNCGICQ
-928 ATMRA
+928 ASMRA

-946 IASDEDNVRNRMMR
+946 VASDEDNVRNRMMR

-965 KNRGIDAILC
+965 QNRGIDAILC
-975 LMARGVGEDTATRIL
+975 LMARGVGENTATRIL

>member
-1 MDANPPSPYGE
+1 
-12 RGMSVYDGLCEPL
+12 MSVYESLCEPL
-25 RAHLNSQSWTPTPIQ
+25 KAHLESQGWVPTPIQ
-40 VEAIESL
+40 AAAIESL
-47 LSGHDR
+47 LSGQDR

-77 QDWGRM
+77 QEWGPM

-90 LRALNRDIDRRLGGL
+90 LRALNRDIDRRLEGL
-105 ASVVDLEVGL
+105 ASVVNLKVGL
-115 RHGDTSQSERNRQ
+115 RHGDTTQSERNRQ

-149 KRLRSHL
+149 KRLRGHL

-161 IIVDEVHEVASSERG
+161 IIVDEVHEVAASERG

-189 AKRVIQRIGLSA
+189 AKRTIQRIGLSA
-201 TIGNPSEVAR
+201 TVGNPSEVSK
-211 WLSPEHGEAILA
+211 WLSPERGEAILA

-243 AIALEHN
+243 AVALEHN

-306 TDLRTEME
+306 AELRTEME
-314 NRLQLGELHALVC
+314 NRLQRGELHALVC

-364 ILGGTG
+364 VLGGTG
-370 RGDLIAWEI
+370 RGDLIAWEC
-379 DDIAEAAVIA
+379 DDIAESAVIA
-389 RRAIAGEIE
+389 RRAIAGQIE

-419 CEGIVPL
+419 SEGIVPL
-426 AATTTIFQRTSI
+426 PATTAIFQRTSI
-438 FNEWTDNDTREMA
+438 FSEWTDSDTRELA
-451 RILDDRWLLKLVENP
+451 RILDDRWLLKLVEQP
-466 ESSDPLQWAPSL
+466 ESSDPLKWAPSL
-478 WRKLAEGT
+478 WRELAEGT
-486 KLPPER
+486 SLPAER
-492 PSKDDIEGLP
+492 PSKEEIETLP
-502 IEKLEKWRKKM
+502 SEKLERLRKEM
-513 RTLVP
+513 RVLVP

-627 QIAREVGALRRV
+627 EIAREVGALRRV

-644 TGEENEEM
+644 TGEESEDVET
-652 EQGVR
+652 GAR
-657 LDLIGGAPVSCEIGD
+657 LDRIGGAPISCDIDD

-683 MNKIVEHVDASSSLP
+683 MNKVVEHVDASSSLP

-709 DAIIVHSCHGSRI
+709 DAVIVHSCHGSRI

-761 HVVKWLTET
+761 HVVEWLTET
-770 KPETLS
+770 KPENLS

-835 SERMDVEATTDLLH
+835 SERMDVDGTTDLLH

-859 QQSPGALGVSPRS
+859 QRSPGALGVSPRS
-872 ERDMQLPDWSNI
+872 ERDMQLPDWSNV

-914 ARYPSIDQNCTICQ
+914 ARYPSIERNCGICQ
-928 ATMRA
+928 ASMRA

-946 IASDEDNVRNRMMR
+946 VASDEDNVRNRMMR

-965 KNRGIDAILC
+965 QNRGIDAILC
-975 LMARGVGEDTATRIL
+975 LMARGVGENTATRIL

>member
-1 MDANPPSPYGE
+1 
-12 RGMSVYDGLCEPL
+12 MSVYETLCGPL
-25 RAHLNSQSWTPTPIQ
+25 RTHLETKNWSPTPIQ
-40 VEAIESL
+40 DAAIEPL
-47 LSGHDR
+47 LSGLDR
-53 VLVAPTGSGKT
+53 LLVAPTGSGKT

-77 QDWGRM
+77 EEWGPM

-90 LRALNRDIDRRLGGL
+90 LRALNRDIDRRLEGL
-105 ASVVDLEVGL
+105 AAVAKLTVGL
-115 RHGDTSQSERNRQ
+115 RHGDTSQSERTRQ

-149 KRLRSHL
+149 KRLRGHL
-156 QNVRA
+156 KNVRA
-161 IIVDEVHEVASSERG
+161 IIIDEVHEVAASERG
-176 SQLLVGMTRIEEM
+176 AQLLVGMARIEEM

-201 TIGNPSEVAR
+201 TVGNPSEVAH
-211 WLSPEHGEAILA
+211 WLSPERGEAILA

-235 SQPDDADE
+235 SQPEDSDE

-250 TSPQAMASL
+250 TTPQAMASL
-259 RMLAGRLKADAPSLV
+259 RMLAGRLKADAPSLI
-274 FVNSRNAAETVAN
+274 FVNSRNAAETVAS
-287 RLATFDETLEI
+287 RLATFDESLDI

-306 TDLRTEME
+306 ADLRREME
-314 NRLQLGELHALVC
+314 DRLQRGELHALVC

-370 RGDLIAWEI
+370 RGDLMAWES

-389 RRAIAGEIE
+389 RRAIGGQIE
-398 GVQWRRM
+398 GVRWRTM
-405 PRVVAANQMVMMTL
+405 PQVVAANQMVMMTL
-419 CEGIVPL
+419 SEGIIPL
-426 AATTTIFQRTSI
+426 SATTNIFQRTSI
-438 FNEWTDNDTREMA
+438 FREWTHEKTLQLA

-466 ESSDPLQWAPSL
+466 KVSDPLGWAPSL
-478 WRKLAEGT
+478 WRMLVEGT
-486 KLPPER
+486 SLPPER
-492 PSKDDIEGLP
+492 PSKDE
-502 IEKLEKWRKKM
+502 IEKLPSETLDEWRKKI
-513 RTLVP
+513 RKLVP

-568 LSLNNSGEETDGA
+568 LSLNDSGEETDGA

-601 TELLVAP
+601 SELMVAP
-608 VGSGGTAPVWSGE
+608 VGSGGSAPVWSGE

-627 QIAREVGALRRV
+627 EIAREVGALRRT
-639 IRELA
+639 IRALA
-644 TGEENEEM
+644 TGEDFEDEIK
-652 EQGVR
+652 GSR
-657 LDLIGGAPVSCEIGD
+657 LDRIGGPPPNCDIDD

-683 MNKIVEHVDASSSLP
+683 VDKVAEHIDASGSLP

-709 DAIIVHSCHGSRI
+709 DAVIVHSCHGSRI
-722 NETLA
+722 NETLG

-735 TIEGQMG
+735 TLQGQMG

-761 HVVKWLTET
+761 HVVQWLTET
-770 KPETLS
+770 KPENLP
-776 TILRVTVPNGRQL
+776 TILRVTIPNGRQL

-808 PRKVNLHGIA
+808 PRKINLHGIA
-818 QRYKGTPLM
+818 QRYKDTPVM

-835 SERMDVEATTDLLH
+835 NERMDIDGTVDLLH
-849 AIQDGIVKVA
+849 AIQGGVVHVEER
-859 QQSPGALGVSPRS
+859 SPGALGLTPRS
-872 ERDMQLPDWSNI
+872 ERDMQLPDWSNV
-884 EVRRRLENR
+884 EVRRRLESR

-899 VMICLRCKTSSRFRV
+899 VLICLRCKTSTRFRV
-914 ARYPSIDQNCTICQ
+914 ARFSTIDRSCGVCQ

-946 IASDEDNVRNRMMR
+946 VGSEEEKIRNRMMR

-965 KNRGIDAILC
+965 QHRGLDAILC

-1016 RRFWG
+1016 RRFWS

>member
-1 MDANPPSPYGE
+1 M
-12 RGMSVYDGLCEPL
+12 
-25 RAHLNSQSWTPTPIQ
+25 PTPIQ
-40 VEAIESL
+40 EAAIESL
-47 LSGHDR
+47 LSGQDR

-77 QDWGRM
+77 QEWGPM

-90 LRALNRDIDRRLGGL
+90 LRALNRDIDRRLEGL
-105 ASVVDLEVGL
+105 ASVVNLKVGL
-115 RHGDTSQSERNRQ
+115 RHGDTTQSERNRQ

-149 KRLRSHL
+149 KRLRGHL

-161 IIVDEVHEVASSERG
+161 IIVDEVHEVAASERG

-189 AKRVIQRIGLSA
+189 AKRAIQRIGLSA
-201 TIGNPSEVAR
+201 TVGNPSEVSK
-211 WLSPEHGEAILA
+211 WLSPERGEAILA

-243 AIALEHN
+243 AVALEHN

-306 TDLRTEME
+306 AELRTEME
-314 NRLQLGELHALVC
+314 NRLQRGELHALVC

-364 ILGGTG
+364 VLGGTG
-370 RGDLIAWEI
+370 RGDLIAWEC
-379 DDIAEAAVIA
+379 DDIAESAVIA
-389 RRAIAGEIE
+389 RRAIAGQIE

-419 CEGIVPL
+419 SEGIVPL
-426 AATTTIFQRTSI
+426 PATTAIFQRTSI
-438 FNEWTDNDTREMA
+438 FSEWTETDTRELA
-451 RILDDRWLLKLVENP
+451 RILDDRWLLKLVEQP
-466 ESSDPLQWAPSL
+466 ESSDPLKWAPSL
-478 WRKLAEGT
+478 WRELVEGT
-486 KLPPER
+486 SLPAER
-492 PSKDDIEGLP
+492 PSKEEIETLP
-502 IEKLEKWRKKM
+502 SEKLERLRKEM
-513 RTLVP
+513 RALVP

-627 QIAREVGALRRV
+627 EIAREVGALRRV

-644 TGEENEEM
+644 TGEESEDVET
-652 EQGVR
+652 GAR
-657 LDLIGGAPVSCEIGD
+657 LDRIGGAPISCDIDD
-672 YPLAPDALSKL
+672 YPFAPDALSKL
-683 MNKIVEHVDASSSLP
+683 MNKVVEHVDASSSLP

-709 DAIIVHSCHGSRI
+709 DAVIVHSCHGSRI

-735 TIEGQMG
+735 TIEGRMG

-761 HVVKWLTET
+761 HVVEWLTET
-770 KPETLS
+770 KPENLS

-835 SERMDVEATTDLLH
+835 SERMDVDATTDLLH

-859 QQSPGALGVSPRS
+859 QRSPGALGVSPRS
-872 ERDMQLPDWSNI
+872 ERDMQLPDWSNV

-914 ARYPSIDQNCTICQ
+914 ARYPSIERNCGICQ
-928 ATMRA
+928 ASMRA

-946 IASDEDNVRNRMMR
+946 VASDEDNVRNRMMR

-965 KNRGIDAILC
+965 QNRGIDAILC
-975 LMARGVGEDTATRIL
+975 LMARGVGENTATRIL